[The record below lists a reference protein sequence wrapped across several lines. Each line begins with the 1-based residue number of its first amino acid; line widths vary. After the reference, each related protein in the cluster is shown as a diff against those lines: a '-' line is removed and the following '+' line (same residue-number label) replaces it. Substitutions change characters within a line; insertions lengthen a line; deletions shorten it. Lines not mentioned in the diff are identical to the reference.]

1 MTAIHFGFGGFL
13 VVSPEVM
20 GHVVLGHALATP
32 YVNISFAWG
41 KFPVVVGC
49 VVHLILL
56 GSPADYLVSR
66 ASELALVH
74 NSVALHTLIHGV
86 ALELAEVI
94 LKLPPVLLFE
104 LVGK

>member
-1 MTAIHFGFGGFL
+1 M
-13 VVSPEVM
+13 
-20 GHVVLGHALATP
+20 
-32 YVNISFAWG
+32 
-41 KFPVVVGC
+41 VGC

-56 GSPADYLVSR
+56 GSPTDYLVSR
-66 ASELALVH
+66 APELALVH
-74 NSVALHTLIHGV
+74 DSVALHTLIHGV